1 MHAITVLAIGTNLSI
16 ALKKAWECRS
26 FFLTLSHSPGEAT
39 SLLRHGDFD
48 LCLIG
53 TSVSRESRAKLVSLL
68 RHTLHSKTP
77 VISVAEDPDPAEV
90 LAKLSQDKTTH
101 SDLRRIGEFLN
112 EIKQPASLAADYLKK
127 KRRDVPEH

>member
-26 FFLTLSHSPGEAT
+26 LFLTLSHSPGEA
-39 SLLRHGDFD
+39 SCLLRHGDFD

-53 TSVSRESRAKLVSLL
+53 TAVSRESRAKLVSLM
-68 RHTLHSKTP
+68 RNTLHAKTP
-77 VISVAEDPDPAEV
+77 VISVADDSDPREILAE
-90 LAKLSQDKTTH
+90 LSQNKANQ

-127 KRRDVPEH
+127 KRRAPPQH